1 MATRDDSPTP
11 ASTTDLRVVRGV
23 PPSPPRTGET
33 RSAEHGRTRIVEV
46 VHEMRAELD
55 RFLELGARAGG
66 GPGAEATESV
76 TRGKGRL
83 AAEHG
88 HLIQL
93 VCLLTELTDLVDED
107 PHPHLSIVDADG
119 C

>member
-11 ASTTDLRVVRGV
+11 ASTTDLRVVHGV

-33 RSAEHGRTRIVEV
+33 RNGEHARTRVVEV

-55 RFLELGARAGG
+55 RFLDLAARAGG
-66 GPGAEATESV
+66 GREAGATESAN
-76 TRGKGRL
+76 RGTGRL

-93 VCLLTELTDLVDED
+93 VCLLTELTDLVDEG
-107 PHPHLSIVDADG
+107 PHPHLSLVDADN